1 MNDGTTAVQAEH
13 QALRRQL
20 DEKIADIQP
29 HLSTIKLSCGSD
41 ASEYVIRTARVS
53 LNFCLYIAFPPTES
67 RIVVQEFDR
76 PLILPGTRSGTFIGG
91 HGPSL
96 GQVWLRQNNGRP
108 AEKRCPSPGRTSAK
122 CHPAIRSTL
131 LRRESGGY
139 L

>member
-1 MNDGTTAVQAEH
+1 LKGDFLVEGAMRAWYLQTGQQWSSSHQSNELARAERDRLLMNDGTTAVQAEH

-96 GQVWLRQNNGRP
+96 G
-108 AEKRCPSPGRTSAK
+108 
-122 CHPAIRSTL
+122 
-131 LRRESGGY
+131 
-139 L
+139 